1 MGFKE
6 TQEPR
11 EGLRCTTLL
20 VKPAGRKQLA
30 QLRFLHP
37 HLRPSLSH
45 QHPSD
50 AGNWDRQNGEHIQMM
65 EKEPTI
71 QS

>member
-6 TQEPR
+6 TQEPH
-11 EGLRCTTLL
+11 EGLGCITLL
-20 VKPAGRKQLA
+20 VKPAGREHLA
-30 QLRFLHP
+30 QLRFLYP
-37 HLRPSLSH
+37 HLCPSLSH

-50 AGNWDRQNGEHIQMM
+50 AGNRDKQYGEQIQMI

-71 QS
+71 Q